1 MTFRDLVLWLLVTVL
16 LILVLFG
23 PGGVLAA
30 EAPRPQATV
39 EWRDDRV
46 AWEFTLL
53 IALKSVRQ
61 ALRKAGCQQVVLVVL
76 TPTLTDDRRIRV
88 EGFCADEWD

>member
-1 MTFRDLVLWLLVTVL
+1 MRGPSLAFLIFVWLASST
-16 LILVLFG
+16 
-23 PGGVLAA
+23 LAYGTTP
-30 EAPRPQATV
+30 PRPQATV

-53 IALKSVRQ
+53 IALKRVRQ
-61 ALRKAGCQQVVLVVL
+61 ALREAGCQQVVLVVL